1 MSAALTSH
9 PDLSN
14 GSHEISLGSLASFS
28 ATPGRPVLRMPS
40 TSSRTTAQS
49 SAPISTPSPP
59 SVSYSRRKDDAATSL
74 SSRLNMLNH
83 QDEDGEDGID
93 GDVLDTPGGQKKKWT
108 DAPDT
113 PGSRSK
119 RPAKGGP
126 SNGKG
131 VTLTLRDQEKV
142 HQAGGYSYIRHL
154 AKLLFFF
161 QQPTAHRQPQEGE
174 LQYKASRSL
183 PRRTTSRASTGP
195 NRCRPQTEHQPQS

>member
-14 GSHEISLGSLASFS
+14 GSHELSLGSLASFS
-28 ATPGRPVLRMPS
+28 TTPGRQVLRMPS

-49 SAPISTPSPP
+49 SAPLSTPSPP
-59 SVSYSRRKDDAATSL
+59 NVSYSRRKDDAATSL
-74 SSRLNMLNH
+74 SSRLNMLNN
-83 QDEDGEDGID
+83 QDEDGDDGID

-119 RPAKGGP
+119 RPAKGGGA

-142 HQAGGYSYIRHL
+142 CLASLFFSFLGGYGCIRT
-154 AKLLFFF
+154 LLNYNLFS
-161 QQPTAHRQPQEGE
+161 QLTAHRQPQEGE
-174 LQYKASRSL
+174 L
-183 PRRTTSRASTGP
+183 
-195 NRCRPQTEHQPQS
+195 